1 MQKNKPF
8 GTVEVRVSNYDI
20 NCLNRVI
27 KAASKAVDHRL
38 PPEENEL
45 RADINLEKVEIIFSE
60 GSITPERHFFPNLL
74 VS

>member
-1 MQKNKPF
+1 MENECKQNF

-45 RADINLEKVEIIFSE
+45 RADINLVVRMVQDFKDAFRRKEVENYHI
-60 GSITPERHFFPNLL
+60 
-74 VS
+74 